1 MLTITKQKFWK
12 RNGFLIFL
20 YIHLSVFLIVNAFFA
35 LTAWSVGAELS
46 GTGIRRSARSPP
58 MTCKHCALKYNLQ
71 INTQNICCK
80 LSALTKKKNYWL
92 IKEKKKT
99 NINPKKKI
107 TIIWLKKFVNN
118 THLSFL
124 SSSSSFSLFFFLH
137 YFSFIFFK
145 VIPFNCDYSSK
156 ISSIK
161 RIIKTLRKK
170 ADTVKNIINVNCL
183 GVVPWTRSCFIVFRV
198 SNQLKISVQAK
209 KKKET
214 LAVIFYFL
222 LSLKLKKLWKKK
234 RELIK
239 QGKDWY
245 PLN

>member
-99 NINPKKKI
+99 NINPKKKSPLFDSKNLSI
-107 TIIWLKKFVNN
+107 TRIYP
-118 THLSFL
+118 
-124 SSSSSFSLFFFLH
+124 FFLH
-137 YFSFIFFK
+137 LLLSPFF
-145 VIPFNCDYSSK
+145 F
-156 ISSIK
+156 SSI
-161 RIIKTLRKK
+161 I
-170 ADTVKNIINVNCL
+170 
-183 GVVPWTRSCFIVFRV
+183 
-198 SNQLKISVQAK
+198 
-209 KKKET
+209 
-214 LAVIFYFL
+214 FL
-222 LSLKLKKLWKKK
+222 LFSLKLYHLIVITQVKFHQLK
-234 RELIK
+234 EL
-239 QGKDWY
+239 
-245 PLN
+245 